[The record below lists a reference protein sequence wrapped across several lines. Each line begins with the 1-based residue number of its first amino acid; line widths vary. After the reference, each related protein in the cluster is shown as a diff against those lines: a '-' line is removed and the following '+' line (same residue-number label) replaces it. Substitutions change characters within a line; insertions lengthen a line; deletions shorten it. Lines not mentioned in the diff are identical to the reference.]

1 MRDYQRKKN
10 AYYLPKYAYR
20 QALIIARSY
29 PEVMAVLQNG
39 EKRERIVTMTLRH
52 QAEAV
57 EAALAEVP
65 EGYRDG
71 VLRNVLDCVPL
82 EKLPNAGRNTWGRWR
97 ERFLHAV
104 AVRMHL
110 V

>member
-1 MRDYQRKKN
+1 MRDYQRKKS

-29 PEVMAVLQNG
+29 PEVLEVLQNG
-39 EKRERIVTMTLRH
+39 KRKRIVMMTLQH

-71 VLRNVLDCVPL
+71 VLRNVLGCVPL
-82 EKLPNAGRNTWGRWR
+82 GNLPNAGRNTWGRWR

>member
-1 MRDYQRKKN
+1 MRDYQRKKSE
-10 AYYLPKYAYR
+10 YYLPKYAYR

-29 PEVMAVLQNG
+29 PEVLAVLQNG
-39 EKRERIVTMTLRH
+39 KRERIVMMTLQH

-82 EKLPNAGRNTWGRWR
+82 GNLPNAGRNTWGRWR

>member
-29 PEVMAVLQNG
+29 PEVLAVLQDG
-39 EKRERIVTMTLRH
+39 RKRDRIVTMTLRH
-52 QAEAV
+52 QADAV

-65 EGYRDG
+65 EEYRDG
-71 VLRNVLDCVPL
+71 VLKNVLDGVPL
-82 EKLPNAGRNTWGRWR
+82 ERLPYAGRNTWGRWR

>member
-1 MRDYQRKKN
+1 MRDYQRKKS

-29 PEVMAVLQNG
+29 PEVLEVLQNG
-39 EKRERIVTMTLRH
+39 KRKRIVMMTLQH

-65 EGYRDG
+65 DKYHREVCASLTHDIGVIARTISMVEKQPCEEG
-71 VLRNVLDCVPL
+71 
-82 EKLPNAGRNTWGRWR
+82 K
-97 ERFLHAV
+97 
-104 AVRMHL
+104 
-110 V
+110 

>member
-1 MRDYQRKKN
+1 MRDYQRKKSK
-10 AYYLPKYAYR
+10 YYLPNYAYR

-29 PEVMAVLQNG
+29 PEVLAVLQNG
-39 EKRERIVTMTLRH
+39 KRERIVMMTLQH

-82 EKLPNAGRNTWGRWR
+82 GNLPNAGRNTWGRWR
-97 ERFLHAV
+97 ERFLYAV